1 MFKTYVMGVAERK
14 LREKEQLRGLILN
27 SARSLFFKHGF
38 EKTSIRNIAD
48 NIEYSPGIIYHYF
61 RDKNEIFHALHREGF
76 KNLKSEMESGANIAD
91 PIGRLKAI
99 GKKYIQFAIDNP
111 IVYELMFTLEAPV
124 EHIFQEER
132 ITWDEGDSIFELIK
146 RPVRESIMK
155 GCFRGQSAEAAA
167 YMIWATLHGLVS
179 LKISKR
185 SNLLNVNEKENLVM
199 NSYMAFSY
207 MLDRQ

>member
-1 MFKTYVMGVAERK
+1 MGVAERK
-14 LREKEQLRGLILN
+14 LREKEQLRNLILDA
-27 SARSLFFKHGF
+27 ARTLFFKYGY

-61 RDKNEIFHALHREGF
+61 KDKNEIFHALHREGF
-76 KNLKSEMESGANIAD
+76 KNLQLEIESIVNIAD

-99 GKKYIQFAIDNP
+99 GMKYIQFAIENP
-111 IVYELMFTLEAPV
+111 IVYELMFTLEAPM
-124 EHIFQEER
+124 EYIAQEDGVS
-132 ITWDEGDSIFELIK
+132 WDEGHFIFELIK

-155 GCFRGQSAEAAA
+155 GCFRGQSAEAAT
-167 YMIWATLHGLVS
+167 YMIWAALHGLVS

-185 SNLLNVNEKENLVM
+185 SNLLNVNEKDNLIL
-199 NSYMAFSY
+199 NSFQAFCY